1 MTEKDAVK
9 CARLSLP
16 GAGQEHWY
24 LPVEAVLGDPFERQ
38 LFQELKG
45 LRNG

>member
-16 GAGQEHWY
+16 GAGLEHWY
-24 LPVEAVLGDPFERQ
+24 LPVETVLGDPFERQ